1 MNRLLIILSLLL
13 AGMGMGRA
21 QEFKEGLL
29 YDLQGNVKEMKLS
42 TKNSFLKK
50 HVKFRDNGKLKK
62 SITFFDDDNYPLGFD
77 MSMNVMSFAMSQKV
91 EYDSCRRITSV
102 TDKNSY
108 DGGITTTTSNYY
120 GNEAAPSEIT
130 RSVFASIS
138 KDGEVTADCEY
149 SGYVYDDHGNWISRQ
164 VKHTATRTDKKGV
177 TEEGIAEY
185 T

>member
-62 SITFFDDDNYPLGFD
+62 SITFFDDTAL
-77 MSMNVMSFAMSQKV
+77 SF
-91 EYDSCRRITSV
+91 
-102 TDKNSY
+102 KNALNFQS
-108 DGGITTTTSNYY
+108 
-120 GNEAAPSEIT
+120 A
-130 RSVFASIS
+130 
-138 KDGEVTADCEY
+138 
-149 SGYVYDDHGNWISRQ
+149 
-164 VKHTATRTDKKGV
+164 
-177 TEEGIAEY
+177 
-185 T
+185 